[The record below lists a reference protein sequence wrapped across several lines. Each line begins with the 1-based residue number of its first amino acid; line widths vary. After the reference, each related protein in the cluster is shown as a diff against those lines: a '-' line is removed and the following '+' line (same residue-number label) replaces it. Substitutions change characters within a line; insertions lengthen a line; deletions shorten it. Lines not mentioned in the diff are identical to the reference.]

1 MQTVLKRPIWFK
13 VQPIKLSWMY
23 LAKLLLFFIATF
35 VVAIY
40 LAFSPMVNYRF
51 FNEKVLFKPI
61 KCDSLGPAALGKTG
75 KEVSFKNK
83 FGDKLCGIYFTA
95 LKPNGKTLLIHHGT
109 GGNLDLHGNCEALA
123 EGTGANC
130 FVYDYAGFGKSEGS
144 PSIRDVPDDARAAY
158 NYLVNELQTD
168 PKSIV
173 QFGGSLGTGLAV
185 KMAAEKPGAG
195 LMLFAPYTSLKDV
208 ARETFSF
215 MRYYPDFLLID
226 KDLETLATIGKVK
239 CPVLI
244 VHGVQ
249 DHLIRIHHGD
259 KVFAAANEPKVYCRV
274 ADGGHMGCGFH
285 GCEAV
290 NKFVRNLK

>member
-13 VQPIKLSWMY
+13 AQPIKLSLVY
-23 LAKLLLFFIATF
+23 VAKLFLFFFAAFILG
-35 VVAIY
+35 VY

-61 KCDSLGPAALGKTG
+61 KCNSIAPAVLGKTG

-83 FGDKLCGIYFTA
+83 FGDKLCGIYFSA
-95 LKPNGKTLLIHHGT
+95 PKPNGKTLLIHHGA

-130 FVYDYAGFGKSEGS
+130 FIYDYAGFGKSEGS

-158 NYLVNELQTD
+158 NYLVNELHTD

-173 QFGGSLGTGLAV
+173 QYGGSLGTGLAV

-195 LMLFAPYTSLKDV
+195 LMLFSPYTSLKDV

-226 KDLETLATIGKVK
+226 QDLETLATIGKVK
-239 CPVLI
+239 VPVLI
-244 VHGVQ
+244 VHGVK
-249 DHLIRIHHGD
+249 DDLIRVHHGD
-259 KVFAAANEPKVYCRV
+259 RVFAEANAPKVYCRV
-274 ADGGHMGCGFH
+274 PEGTHNGCGFY
-285 GCEAV
+285 GCDAV
-290 NKFVRNLK
+290 NKFVSELK